1 MIRHM
6 PCGWEHQEEA
16 GPHPDHML
24 LMLSSRRPPQPWAE
38 KAPWRPKGSQVKDVL
53 PRRPTQPHT
62 LAEMCARTREDPE
75 IQGKWAGSQ
84 ARQGD
89 WPKEETPTGVTS
101 CHRATQGPSL

>member
-1 MIRHM
+1 MFY
-6 PCGWEHQEEA
+6 
-16 GPHPDHML
+16 PDA
-24 LMLSSRRPPQPWAE
+24 LS
-38 KAPWRPKGSQVKDVL
+38 VKS
-53 PRRPTQPHT
+53 T

-89 WPKEETPTGVTS
+89 WPKEETPAGVTS